1 METCSP
7 VSQVEPRD
15 TGDLKG
21 WLPEQQWEPGLVHTW
36 EKTVFQ
42 PLGYATW
49 AWQGAFTQKKQERA
63 VGHTSHSQLIK

>member
-7 VSQVEPRD
+7 VSQVGPRD

-36 EKTVFQ
+36 
-42 PLGYATW
+42 
-49 AWQGAFTQKKQERA
+49 
-63 VGHTSHSQLIK
+63 

>member
-7 VSQVEPRD
+7 VSQVGPRD

-21 WLPEQQWEPGLVHTW
+21 WLPEQQWEPGLGKYLVENCISTTW
-36 EKTVFQ
+36 VCH
-42 PLGYATW
+42 LGREHLHKRNRK
-49 AWQGAFTQKKQERA
+49 GH